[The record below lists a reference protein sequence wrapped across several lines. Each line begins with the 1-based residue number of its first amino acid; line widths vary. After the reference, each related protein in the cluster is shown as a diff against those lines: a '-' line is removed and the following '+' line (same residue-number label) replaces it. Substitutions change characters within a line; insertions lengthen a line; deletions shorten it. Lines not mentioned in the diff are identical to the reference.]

1 MTTVRPETYP
11 QWLARRAAQHVDA
24 HVHRQHI
31 VQTIEWMIGPR
42 AAAANRDRAEA
53 YAAVRRERASAVS
66 RREPEIAV
74 A

>member
-1 MTTVRPETYP
+1 MTVRPETYP
-11 QWLARRAAQHVDA
+11 QWLAGRAAQRVDA
-24 HVHRQHI
+24 HTHRQHI

-42 AAAANRDRAEA
+42 AAAASRDRVEA

-66 RREPEIAV
+66 TREPQFAV